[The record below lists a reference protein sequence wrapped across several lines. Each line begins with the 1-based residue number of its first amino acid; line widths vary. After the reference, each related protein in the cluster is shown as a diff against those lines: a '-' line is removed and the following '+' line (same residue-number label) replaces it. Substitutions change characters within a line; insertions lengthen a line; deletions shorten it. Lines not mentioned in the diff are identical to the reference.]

1 MAKFCTNNLVF
12 LFYLSRSLISRII
25 YEDGSVQ
32 VVHIPLDNSEAIKQI
47 LSATAPRKIVY
58 DGKTLLKSLAETI
71 SDFSITS
78 GDLFHLV
85 RACRLV
91 GGVSTFINVLLIECI
106 NKSSFWR
113 GVI

>member
-1 MAKFCTNNLVF
+1 M
-12 LFYLSRSLISRII
+12 ISRII

-78 GDLFHLV
+78 GDLFHLM

-91 GGVSTFINVLLIECI
+91 VGVSTLMSYLLNVSINHL
-106 NKSSFWR
+106 F
-113 GVI
+113 GGG